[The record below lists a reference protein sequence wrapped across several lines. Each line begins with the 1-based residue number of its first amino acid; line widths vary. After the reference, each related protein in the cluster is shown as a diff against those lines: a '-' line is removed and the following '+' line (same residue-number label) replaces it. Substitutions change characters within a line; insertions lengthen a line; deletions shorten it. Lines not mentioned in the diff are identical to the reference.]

1 MSETTRLKLIRPD
14 DWHVHLRDG
23 DVMNAVLP
31 YTAQFFGRAIIMP
44 NLVPPV
50 TSSATAMAY
59 RERIIQALPK
69 GADFKPLMTCYLTD
83 TTDEADLIAG
93 FEAGIFT
100 AAKLYPA
107 GATTN
112 SDSGVTQVSKIYRTL
127 AAMEQAGMPLLVHGE
142 MVDPEVDI
150 FDREAVF
157 IERVLDT
164 IRSKYR
170 GLKIVFEHITTQ
182 QAADYVMSADEN
194 LGATITPHHLLINRN
209 ALFVGGIRPH
219 MYCLPIVKRE
229 RHRLALVKAATSG
242 DNRFFLGADSAPLT
256 RSTIQT
262 DCGCAGIFN
271 APTTLPYLAG
281 LFEAESAL
289 NKLAA
294 FVSLNGC
301 AYYGLEPNESHIV
314 LEKFSNDQ
322 ADAISEAVPV
332 ANTNEEILVFQI
344 EGGTPWRV
352 VEN

>member
-1 MSETTRLKLIRPD
+1 MPEETRLKLIRPD
-14 DWHVHLRDG
+14 DWHLHLRDG

-31 YTAQFFGRAIIMP
+31 YTAQHFGRAIIMP

-83 TTDEADLIAG
+83 TTDKDDLIAG

-142 MVDPEVDI
+142 VVDPEIDI

-157 IERVLDT
+157 IERVLDP
-164 IRSKYR
+164 IRAKFR

-182 QAADYVMSADEN
+182 QAADYVMSANEN

-209 ALFVGGIRPH
+209 ALLVGGIRPH
-219 MYCLPIVKRE
+219 MYCLPVAKRE
-229 RHRLALVKAATSG
+229 HHRQVLVKAATSG
-242 DNRFFLGADSAPLT
+242 DKHFFLGTDSAPHI
-256 RSTIQT
+256 RSTKEAE
-262 DCGCAGIFN
+262 CGCAGIFN
-271 APTTLPYLAG
+271 TPTTLPYLAQ
-281 LFEAESAL
+281 LFESEKAL
-289 NKLAA
+289 DKLEA
-294 FVSLNGC
+294 FVSLNGSTF
-301 AYYGLEPNESHIV
+301 YGLAPNDSHIV
-314 LEKFSNDQ
+314 LEKFSSDQ
-322 ADAISEAVPV
+322 IVPAPEAVPV
-332 ANTNEEILVFQI
+332 ANSNEDIVIFQL
-344 EGGTPWRV
+344 ESGTPWRV
-352 VEN
+352 VEA